1 MAKHKK
7 YDCIIIGGGHA
18 GIEAAG
24 VCANMGADTL
34 LVTIR
39 FDSIGEM
46 SCNPSI
52 GGIGKG
58 QLTREIDALGGVMA
72 LAIDHAGIQFRLLN
86 RSKGP
91 AVQSPRAQADKTAY
105 KRFTQ
110 DYLAS
115 LDNLEI
121 AEGNA
126 AEILTEDGK
135 AAGIRTTD
143 GRVYSG
149 KAVIVTAGTFLR
161 GLMHIGEERIPG
173 GRRGEEPANELS
185 ESLRGLGLSIERL
198 KTGTPV
204 RLDSSTIDYSK
215 TERQDGDEN
224 PRPFSFMNERIEQKQ
239 VCCWITYTNPAV
251 HELLRENMERAPLYS
266 GQINSTGPRYCP
278 SIETKIMRFPDKQNH
293 QIFIEPETAEELTM
307 YPNGISTSVPRDVQE
322 SMLRQ
327 IPGFEN
333 ARVVHYGY
341 AIEYDYCPAT
351 QLKITFETKNVSGL
365 YLAGQVCGTSGYE
378 EAAAQGL
385 YAGVNAVRQMRGEEP
400 FIIRRDQAYIGVMVD
415 DLLTKH
421 ITEPYRMFTSRAEYR
436 LTLRAD
442 NADRR
447 LTPLAREAGLISEQR
462 WQRYQKKIADI
473 QAVEKY
479 LKTTRTA
486 GRSLWQQL
494 QQPDN
499 PLRQNLKS
507 DEVIAAMN
515 PPEEVLEAVMI
526 DAKYEGYLSRQERLV
541 KGLSSLEKVL
551 LPADIDYFSVPHLRS
566 EAKERLTE
574 IKPHNLGQA
583 SRIGGITPAD
593 ITVLQVYMKAAG
605 KTA

>member
-473 QAVEKY
+473 QTVEKY